1 MTALIKKEN
10 QTMNTQ
16 YIYNNNKIEYV
27 VLPYRD
33 YLRLTKQP
41 EPAAADNDDNALIP
55 HEVVELRFLKGMS
68 KFAAWRK
75 YLKISQKEL
84 ARRAGMTQGAV
95 SQIEKS
101 NSPHRA
107 TLAKLAA
114 AMNISLAQLAD

>member
-1 MTALIKKEN
+1 
-10 QTMNTQ
+10 MNTQ
-16 YIYNNNKIEYV
+16 YIYSNNKIEYV
-27 VLPYRD
+27 VLPYQE
-33 YLRLTKQP
+33 YLRLTKAP
-41 EPAAADNDDNALIP
+41 VTTAAEKDDDALIP
-55 HEVVELRFLKGMS
+55 HEVIELRFLKGMS

-84 ARRAGMTQGAV
+84 ARRAGITQGAV

-114 AMNISLAQLAD
+114 AMNISLAQLSDV

>member
-1 MTALIKKEN
+1 
-10 QTMNTQ
+10 MNTQ

-41 EPAAADNDDNALIP
+41 EPAVATEDDDNALIP
-55 HEVVELRFLKGMS
+55 QEVIELRFLKGMS

-101 NSPHRA
+101 SSPHRA